1 MSDIHTVGLD
11 LFSFSDNGMR
21 KPVSRITLYVNNE
34 DDQVYTA
41 GDDTG
46 LELAAT
52 CIYATEEMAKTLLSM
67 AKGAQY
73 QMYEAQAAN
82 LDPAAELG
90 DGIEV
95 GGITSVIAQ
104 INDNG
109 DGYPDV
115 SASGEQEV
123 EDEYP
128 GASRQGPIQRELS
141 RARSLI
147 SKTNDRISMEIYG
160 EDGKGG
166 LNGKMATF
174 TVSLSTIG
182 SKVES
187 VETKAAED
195 LEAAQKALEE
205 DIAGLDQSFS
215 DALRNL
221 GNDFTVQLSK
231 YSTIEQTD
239 EKIATEVKSVK
250 RYTDGKAEELDQS
263 VSLKLEKYSTI
274 EQTDSKIQ
282 STVSSNAEYTNR
294 QVDNLGNAFIN
305 QLSKYSTIEQT
316 DEKIATRV
324 AKGSIISEINQSAET
339 VQISASKIN
348 LNGYVTFSSL
358 SSAPGTG
365 DTKINGGWINA
376 DTLTVKAAKIVG
388 DDDESLV
395 EIVEGVI
402 DADYIYALGIT
413 ASMLR
418 GSTVSLFDDDG
429 DEIGGIDLYFHDQK
443 ETVDLHSAE
452 VLWLTGGSQAV
463 LMYGNFEEWVA
474 ASESGVTSSSPVV
487 DVSDRRMKKDITYGL
502 GDMDGFFDDLLPADY
517 RMVNGRSGRRHRGFV
532 AQDVKAN
539 LEKHGISTQ
548 DFAGYVEGI
557 KHNGEII
564 AGLRYNEFIPL
575 LVDQVQRLKARVAE
589 LEGKRHGK

>member
-46 LELAAT
+46 LDLSAT

-82 LDPAAELG
+82 LDAAAELG

-147 SKTNDRISMEIYG
+147 SKTNERISFEIYG

-166 LNGKMATF
+166 LNGKMATY
-174 TVSLSTIG
+174 TVSLSTIS

-187 VETKAAED
+187 VETKAAAD
-195 LEAAQKALEE
+195 LEAAKK
-205 DIAGLDQSFS
+205 
-215 DALRNL
+215 
-221 GNDFTVQLSK
+221 DFTVKLTSYSTIDQTDKKIATEVRSVKEYTDGKVGDLDTAVSQK
-231 YSTIEQTD
+231 LTSYSTIEQTN
-239 EKIATEVKSVK
+239 EKITTSVSSSK
-250 RYTDGKAEELDQS
+250 EYTDGKVGDLDTS
-263 VSLKLEKYSTI
+263 VTNRLKSYSTI
-274 EQTDSKIQ
+274 EQT
-282 STVSSNAEYTNR
+282 AE
-294 QVDNLGNAFIN
+294 L
-305 QLSKYSTIEQT
+305 
-316 DEKIATRV
+316 IATRV
-324 AKGSIISEINQSAET
+324 AKGSIISEINQSAEE

-348 LNGYVTFSSL
+348 LNGYVSFTAL
-358 SSAPGTG
+358 E
-365 DTKINGGWINA
+365 NGP
-376 DTLTVKAAKIVG
+376 
-388 DDDESLV
+388 DEDK
-395 EIVEGVI
+395 GQTVI
-402 DADYIYALGIT
+402 D
-413 ASMLR
+413 
-418 GSTVSLFDDDG
+418 
-429 DEIGGIDLYFHDQK
+429 GG
-443 ETVDLHSAE
+443 
-452 VLWLTGGSQAV
+452 WLTGVRLRGNKILGGTYTNLNEDTWFGLGENGGRWGFRLANTDNEEKGIFGVYNGDFGYTSLSGKSGYTFLMTDGSAQTSYPQGTWDFSQAD
-463 LMYGNFEEWVA
+463 L
-474 ASESGVTSSSPVV
+474 
-487 DVSDRRMKKDITYGL
+487 ITKGE
-502 GDMDGFFDDLLPADY
+502 
-517 RMVNGRSGRRHRGFV
+517 VGFV
-532 AQDVKAN
+532 PVFQ
-539 LEKHGISTQ
+539 
-548 DFAGYVEGI
+548 
-557 KHNGEII
+557 
-564 AGLRYNEFIPL
+564 
-575 LVDQVQRLKARVAE
+575 
-589 LEGKRHGK
+589 